1 MTPITKITPQTE
13 ADIELEALKDSAATQ
28 RALDYYLK
36 PAVSQ
41 QFFEKKLF
49 IVRSDLSQE
58 EAMVNASDYLRC
70 AIATANGAA
79 ESQQGSPRDLF
90 LSVAHFAESAKML
103 LVKALDV
110 QQVSVR

>member
-70 AIATANGAA
+70 AIATAHGAA

-103 LVKALDV
+103 LDKALDV
-110 QQVSVR
+110 